1 MAENVALSSE
11 PVGRRSRP
19 RRRSSLRRALRTVSR
34 AALLLAALPLVLLPL
49 YAVADPPVSTVMLWK
64 SLGGAAIG
72 KQWTDLDEISP
83 NLVRAVLASEDAR
96 FCEHNGI
103 DWVEMEKAMGDEDGR
118 PRGASTV
125 TMQTVKNLF
134 LWTQRSW
141 IRKGLEFPLALYAE
155 LVLSKKRILEIY
167 LNIAELGDG
176 IYGAA
181 AASEHYFGVGPAE
194 LSKAQAAQLAAI
206 LPAPLARNAA
216 KPSRQTRAAARR
228 IAGRAAASGGY
239 FGCVLD

>member
-1 MAENVALSSE
+1 MAENLALSSE
-11 PVGRRSRP
+11 PVGRRSRS
-19 RRRSSLRRALRTVSR
+19 RRRSSLRRALRTVFR
-34 AALLLAALPLVLLPL
+34 AAILLAALPLVLLPL
-49 YAVADPPVSTVMLWK
+49 YAVVDPPVSTVMLWK
-64 SLGGAAIG
+64 SLGGAAIN
-72 KQWTDLDEISP
+72 KQWTDLENISP

-103 DWVEMEKAMGDEDGR
+103 DWVEMEKAMADDDGR
-118 PRGASTV
+118 PRGASTI

-155 LVLSKKRILEIY
+155 LVLSKKRIVEIY

-181 AASEHYFGVGPAE
+181 AASEHYFGVGPAK

-206 LPAPLARNAA
+206 LPAPLARSAA
-216 KPSRQTRAAARR
+216 KPGRQTRAAARR